1 MLVEKNLSANV
12 GEVRDKGLIPR
23 SGRSPGEG
31 HGNPLQYSLLENP
44 KDRGGRQAVVH
55 KVAESDTTEGT

>member
-1 MLVEKNLSANV
+1 MEKNLSANV

-31 HGNPLQYSLLENP
+31 HGNPLQYSFLENP
-44 KDRGGRQAVVH
+44 KDRGGRQAVVY